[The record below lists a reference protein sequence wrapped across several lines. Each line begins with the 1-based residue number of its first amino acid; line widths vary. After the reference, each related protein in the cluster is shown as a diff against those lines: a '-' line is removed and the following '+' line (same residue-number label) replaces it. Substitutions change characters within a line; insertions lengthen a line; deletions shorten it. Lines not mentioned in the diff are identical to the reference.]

1 MATVIDGNM
10 TLLDMALNRLGATF
24 SMSAYDDAPSDLIP
38 AGESAMGQSVIVKKE
53 PPRSR
58 SRRNGLDERLT
69 GPRPKD
75 PTRHRT
81 LFISDIHLGTPGC
94 KADLLLD
101 FLRHNE
107 AETIYLVGD
116 IIDGWRLKRSWY
128 WAAGHN
134 AVVQEIL
141 RKSRKGANVIY
152 VPGNHDEALRD
163 YTGLTF
169 AGVDVINEAIHETA
183 DGRQFLVIHGDQFDS
198 VVKYAKWLAHAGDQ
212 AYAVALA
219 LNNWLHDVRH
229 FFGMP
234 YWSLSS
240 YLKNKVKNAVE
251 YISSY
256 EVAVAR
262 SARERGVNGV
272 ICGHIH
278 HAEIREM
285 DGVLYCNDGDWVESC
300 TALAEDETGALSLI
314 TWHQFS
320 WEREA
325 SEKSNA
331 GGGRKQRVLTAA

>member
-1 MATVIDGNM
+1 M
-10 TLLDMALNRLGATF
+10 
-24 SMSAYDDAPSDLIP
+24 
-38 AGESAMGQSVIVKKE
+38 
-53 PPRSR
+53 
-58 SRRNGLDERLT
+58 T
-69 GPRPKD
+69 GPRPAN

-81 LFISDIHLGTPGC
+81 LFLSDIHLGTPGC

-141 RKSRKGANVIY
+141 RKSRKGTNIIY

-169 AGVDVINEAIHETA
+169 AGVDVVNEIIHQTA
-183 DGRQFLVIHGDQFDS
+183 DGREFLVIHGDQFDS
-198 VVKYAKWLAHAGDQ
+198 VVKYAKWLAHLGDQ
-212 AYAVALA
+212 AYAIALA
-219 LNNWLHDVRH
+219 LNNWLHDARRL
-229 FFGMP
+229 FGMP

-262 SARERGVNGV
+262 SARERGVDGV

-300 TALAEDETGALSLI
+300 TALAEDEHGALSLI
-314 TWHQFS
+314 TWHRFS
-320 WEREA
+320 WEREPA
-325 SEKSNA
+325 DSGKDKQHVLNA
-331 GGGRKQRVLTAA
+331 A